1 MVHNKEDSTLEITL
15 KMFADDLEV
24 ALLAY
29 DQEDTLWRGQP
40 DRDVLANGVE
50 PYLEEQF
57 AVWINRQKRLVRFL
71 GMELDV
77 DVLWCFMEIADVVDL
92 QSVRVF
98 NAVIMD
104 HYDDQV
110 NLVHLESDG
119 EIRSI
124 QLQKDNSSGT
134 LISQP

>member
-1 MVHNKEDSTLEITL
+1 MVHNKNDSTLEITL

-29 DQEDTLWRGQP
+29 DQEDTLWHSRP
-40 DRDVLANGVE
+40 DRDVLASGIE
-50 PYLEEQF
+50 LYLEENF
-57 AVWINRQKRLVRFL
+57 AVWINHQKRLVRFL

-77 DVLWCFMEIADVVDL
+77 DVLWCFMEITDVVDL

-98 NAVIMD
+98 NALITD
-104 HYDDQV
+104 YYEDQV
-110 NLVHLESDG
+110 NLVHLESEG

-124 QLQKDNSSGT
+124 QLQKYNSSGM
-134 LISQP
+134 LIQQP